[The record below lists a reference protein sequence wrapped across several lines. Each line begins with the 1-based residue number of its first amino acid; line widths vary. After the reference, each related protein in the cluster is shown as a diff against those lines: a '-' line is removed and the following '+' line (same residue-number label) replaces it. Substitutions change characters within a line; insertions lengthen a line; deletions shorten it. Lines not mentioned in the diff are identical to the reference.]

1 MTTCCMGCVRPAPPA
16 SPRNHAAR
24 ERRWIHT
31 FAAAA
36 IAALVLLCAP
46 SAGAQTVR
54 GTVVEAESGNP
65 VAGAV
70 VVLLDENSRRHGAVL
85 SAADGGY
92 RLTAPRGGRYVLR
105 AERVG
110 FQTIT
115 SPPLL
120 LAEGET
126 VVHRLAAGAARIVLQ
141 PVQARGRARDCTL
154 RPDGS
159 DQTAVAWQEAR
170 KALTATTLAADGQGL
185 AYESRL
191 YRLALRLDDLAVVQ
205 EQRWTVPGRARTPFT
220 ATPLRRLASTGW
232 VHADGDSLAFH
243 APDAETL
250 LSAEFLDHHCFRLR
264 PGEGD
269 RDGMAGL
276 EFAPVRGRRVPDVHG
291 ILWMDREGARLRYLE
306 YTYTGLEWAGTVQE
320 IGGRVEFAQAADGAW
335 IVSRWYIR
343 MPMLLGMRREG
354 EPHRMVGLVEQGG
367 DVTGVGGG
375 GAPAV
380 VSGMVI
386 DTVTRLPVA
395 GVELSVDG
403 SGAVALTDSTGAYR
417 LERVPPGPG
426 WLRVRP
432 PALDDVGLEPLRI
445 PIAPAP
451 GGTERRTVVLPRT
464 VDVLARAC
472 AGLAGIPLVGWVRSG
487 GRRVRLAGAEV
498 EGRWQGPPGSGT
510 AFRAFV
516 PADGRGVYALC
527 GLVPGAQVTL
537 TATAARERGNAALRL
552 PQTGAALQEI
562 RIPIRQW
569 TARSRPEAH
578 PFGPPL
584 DDARLSGRV
593 LDARG
598 RGVRGATVRIGP
610 EHPAL
615 ATQDRGAFTWPVLP
629 AGAYTLLVSR
639 PGQPEQ
645 AVPVV
650 LGGGMTLEV
659 TVRPVTPRAPGP

>member
-1 MTTCCMGCVRPAPPA
+1 MTTSWTGCVRPDTSEPA
-16 SPRNHAAR
+16 ENSTV
-24 ERRWIHT
+24 RRIHMLI
-31 FAAAA
+31 AIA
-36 IAALVLLCAP
+36 IAAFILLGAP
-46 SAGAQTVR
+46 AAGAQTVR
-54 GTVVEAESGNP
+54 GTVVEAESGHP

-70 VVLLDENSRRHGAVL
+70 VVLLDENGRRHGAVL
-85 SAADGGY
+85 SGADGGY
-92 RLTAPRGGRYVLR
+92 RVSAPRGGRYVLR

-110 FQTIT
+110 YQTIT
-115 SPPLL
+115 SPPLQ

-126 VVHRLAAGAARIVLQ
+126 VVHRLQAGAARIVLQ
-141 PVQARGRARDCTL
+141 PVQARTRARDCVL

-170 KALTATTLAADGQGL
+170 KALTATTLSADGRGL

-191 YRLALRLDDLAVVQ
+191 YRLGLRLDDLGVVQ

-232 VHADGDSLAFH
+232 VHPDGDSMAFH
-243 APDAETL
+243 APDAGTL
-250 LSAEFLDHHCFRLR
+250 LSDEFLDHHCFRLR
-264 PGEGD
+264 PGDGD

-306 YTYTGLEWAGTVQE
+306 YTYTGLEWGGTVQE

-354 EPHRMVGLVEQGG
+354 ELPRMVGLVEQGG

-375 GAPAV
+375 GAPAA
-380 VSGMVI
+380 VSGTVV

-403 SGAVALTDSTGAYR
+403 SGAVVFTDSTGAYR
-417 LERVPPGPG
+417 LTGVPPGPG

-432 PALDDVGLEPLRI
+432 PAMDSMGLEPLRI

-451 GGTERRTVVLPRT
+451 GGAETRTVVLPRT

-472 AGLAGIPLVGWVRSG
+472 GGFSGVPLVGWVRSG
-487 GRRVRLAGAEV
+487 GQRVRLAGAEV
-498 EGRWQGPPGSGT
+498 EARWNGPAGSGT
-510 AFRAFV
+510 AFRVFV
-516 PADGRGVYALC
+516 ASDGRGVYALC
-527 GLVPGAQVTL
+527 GLTPGAQVSV
-537 TATAARERGNAALRL
+537 TATAARERGNASLRL

-569 TARSRPEAH
+569 TARSRPEEH

-593 LDARG
+593 LNARG

-610 EHPAL
+610 EHPPL
-615 ATQDRGAFTWPVLP
+615 VTEDRGAFIWPVLP

-650 LGGGMTLEV
+650 LGGGTTLEV
-659 TVRPVTPRAPGP
+659 TIRPASPPPPGR